1 VPSVQAQCVALAR
14 TRTSEEDYSV
24 AAQRTRRP
32 SLAGQALK
40 HYREKHRLTQEQL
53 AETLKIEPRTL
64 RAYENGERQLDQLS
78 ELRRIATV
86 LDLAPEQLGLAPAS
100 SGARTPEQI
109 NERLE
114 RAWRL
119 MEEPRIDEARMVIE
133 ELVTS
138 VSTQATTSP
147 ALLPLLARVHHA
159 AGYIV
164 GMGTRTQ
171 EIALPL
177 HHYHEMEQIARLLND
192 DTLLSLALT
201 YQGDMLRRR
210 GDLGKAVT
218 YLEAARDT
226 APKADVSARGNALQ
240 LLGRTY
246 LLTKNVRGF
255 EQAMAEAEELAHHIN
270 PETDC
275 TRGQY
280 NLAAVYEEYG
290 KNYGMLGQ
298 PLKGMDYLARAEAA
312 RPRILFW
319 ETLLKIARAELFIY
333 SGDVTNGL
341 PLASEA
347 AIISQ
352 QQGHRRRLERIYG
365 MKRHLSRKALEYGR
379 AEIELSE
386 ILDGPLGLRAIDK

>member
-1 VPSVQAQCVALAR
+1 VIV
-14 TRTSEEDYSV
+14 EEDYNV
-24 AAQRTRRP
+24 AAQQKRRP
-32 SLAGQALK
+32 SLGGQALK
-40 HYREKHRLTQEQL
+40 RYREQHRLTQEQL

-64 RAYENGERQLDQLS
+64 RAYENGERQLNQIT
-78 ELRRIATV
+78 ELRRIANA
-86 LDLAPEQLGLAPAS
+86 LDLAPEQLGIAAEPRAP
-100 SGARTPEQI
+100 RTPEQL
-109 NERLE
+109 NERLAH
-114 RAWRL
+114 AWRL
-119 MEEPRIDEARMVIE
+119 MDEPRIDEARLVIE

-138 VSTQATTSP
+138 VSAQVDHMP
-147 ALLPLLARVHHA
+147 ALLSLLAQVHHA
-159 AGYIV
+159 AGYMV

-177 HHYHEMEQIARLLND
+177 HHYHEMEQLARLIGD
-192 DTLLSLALT
+192 HTLLSLALT
-201 YQGDMLRRR
+201 YQGDMFRRR
-210 GDLGKAVT
+210 GDLGKAVI
-218 YLEAARDT
+218 YLEAACDHGF
-226 APKADVSARGNALQ
+226 KADISARGNAYQ

-246 LLTKNVRGF
+246 LLTKNKRGF
-255 EQAMAEAEELAHHIN
+255 ERAMAEAEGLAYQIA

-298 PLKGMDYLARAEAA
+298 PLKGMEYLARAEAI

-347 AIISQ
+347 AAISQ

-379 AEIELSE
+379 AEMELSE
-386 ILDGPLGLRAIDK
+386 ILEGPLGLRAIDD